1 MMNAQ
6 KVNPVSRTRRARP
19 MRRRHPLISRIVG
32 RTQRMQR
39 KIVGSLVEMMQIVA
53 LNRRVIL
60 IIRNVEIPIFKGVPI
75 SFVALVS
82 LAYKFDVVQ
91 TALHCKKSY
100 KRNPFVDFCD
110 AAFKCGKPCPS
121 GYDAD
126 CDVGERCFANTPCDA
141 ENASSYGLPRSA
153 MNLALQYTPQQPSVG
168 TILSAFW
175 TSEII
180 ILCMVSLQAS

>member
-19 MRRRHPLISRIVG
+19 MRRRPPLISRIVG

-39 KIVGSLVEMMQIVA
+39 IIVGSLVEMMEIVA

-82 LAYKFDVVQ
+82 LANKFDVIQ
-91 TALHCKKSY
+91 TALH
-100 KRNPFVDFCD
+100 
-110 AAFKCGKPCPS
+110 A
-121 GYDAD
+121 
-126 CDVGERCFANTPCDA
+126 T
-141 ENASSYGLPRSA
+141 
-153 MNLALQYTPQQPSVG
+153 
-168 TILSAFW
+168 
-175 TSEII
+175 I
-180 ILCMVSLQAS
+180 ILT